1 MLLYGEEHLSFVS
14 SNKALTHLK
23 FLITQNALNIRA
35 QALITRVLR
44 TPSFYNFLVIK

>member
-1 MLLYGEEHLSFVS
+1 MLLYGGEHLSFVS

-23 FLITQNALNIRA
+23 FLIIQNTLNTRT
-35 QALITRVLR
+35 QALITWVLP